1 MILKGIFNPFKKLL
15 KVSIF
20 EYKIADKKKKNVEK
34 EGSILPILF
43 IATRC
48 ARALARVCVCVLSLI
63 HI

>member
-20 EYKIADKKKKNVEK
+20 EYKIADQKKNVEK
-34 EGSILPILF
+34 EDSILPILF

-48 ARALARVCVCVLSLI
+48 ARALARACVSVCGNARM
-63 HI
+63 